1 MRPRRKPRHP
11 SRLPRPNR
19 HDERPSSDGRKTTL
33 IWEPGLLLHN
43 AAALT
48 NMSND
53 LRFEPGEMPLFTD
66 LYELTM
72 AASYFQIGFNEP
84 ANFTLSVRRLPPRRG
99 FLVAAGLERV
109 LEALEQFQFGQTA
122 LDALDGLKL
131 FSHEFLHFLSALRF
145 TCEVDAVPEGTI
157 FFANEPI
164 LEVYGPLI
172 EAQLVE
178 SLVMNQVG
186 LATLIATKAARSV
199 IAARG
204 RRLVDFGMRRSQG
217 VDAALV
223 AARSSY
229 LAGFVGTSN
238 VLAGCRYHIPLYGTM
253 AHSYIM
259 AHEREREAFEHFVE
273 SFPRLST
280 LLVDT
285 YDTIRGVENAARV
298 ARDLRDKGIKLQAV
312 RLDSG
317 DLADLSIK
325 SRRILDQNGLHDVSI
340 FASGNLD
347 EYRIRDLIR
356 AGAPIDAFGVGT
368 AMVVSAD
375 APSLDLAY
383 KLAEYR
389 SIPRLKTS
397 TNKVT
402 LPGRKQWFRA
412 FNNTG
417 GFYADVI
424 GLADEGVTT
433 VSHEFKPPPA
443 EVVPMMQRQFNEG
456 YRIGARPTLTESRER
471 LLESMAKLE
480 QRYKDLEKPA
490 LYMVKNTAALNA
502 MLINERMRA
511 DKRQD

>member
-1 MRPRRKPRHP
+1 MP
-11 SRLPRPNR
+11 
-19 HDERPSSDGRKTTL
+19 
-33 IWEPGLLLHN
+33 I
-43 AAALT
+43 
-48 NMSND
+48 D
-53 LRFEPGEMPLFTD
+53 LRFEPGEMPLLTD

-72 AASYFQIGFNEP
+72 AASYFQMGFNER
-84 ANFTLSVRRLPPRRG
+84 ACFTLSVRRLPQRRG
-99 FLVAAGLERV
+99 FMVAAGLERI
-109 LEALEQFQFGQTA
+109 LEALEQFRFDQAA
-122 LDALDGLKL
+122 LDALDALKL
-131 FSHEFLHFLSALRF
+131 FSPEFLHYLGELRF
-145 TCEVDAVPEGTI
+145 SCEVDAVPEGTI
-157 FFANEPI
+157 FFADEPI
-164 LEVYGPLI
+164 LEITGPLI
-172 EAQLVE
+172 EAQIVE

-204 RRLVDFGMRRSQG
+204 RRLVDFGLRRSQG
-217 VDAALV
+217 VDASLV

-238 VLAGCRYHIPLYGTM
+238 VLAGCRYRIPLYGTM

-259 AHEREREAFEHFVE
+259 AHERERDAFEHFVE
-273 SFPRLST
+273 LFPRLST

-285 YDTIRGVENAARV
+285 YDTVRGVENAAAV
-298 ARDLRDKGIKLQAV
+298 ARDLRDKGFKLQAV

-325 SRRILDQNGLHDVSI
+325 ARRILDQNGLHEVSI

-347 EYRIRDLIR
+347 EYKIRDLIR

-389 SIPRLKTS
+389 GIPRLKTS
-397 TNKVT
+397 TNKLT
-402 LPGRKQWFRA
+402 LPGHKQWFRA
-412 FNNTG
+412 FNGNG
-417 GFYADVI
+417 GFYADLI
-424 GLADEGVTT
+424 GIIDEGATT
-433 VSHEFKPPPA
+433 VAHEFKPAPA
-443 EVVPMMQRQFNEG
+443 EVLPMMQRQFNEG
-456 YRIGARPTLTESRER
+456 YRVGPRPPLVESRER
-471 LLESMAKLE
+471 LLESLAKLE
-480 QRYKDLEKPA
+480 HRYKDLDKPA
-490 LYMVKNTAALNA
+490 TYPVKHTAALNA

>member
-1 MRPRRKPRHP
+1 M
-11 SRLPRPNR
+11 
-19 HDERPSSDGRKTTL
+19 L
-33 IWEPGLLLHN
+33 I
-43 AAALT
+43 
-48 NMSND
+48 D
-53 LRFEPGEMPLFTD
+53 LRFEPDETPLLTD

-72 AASYFQIGFNEP
+72 AASYFHMGFNERSC
-84 ANFTLSVRRLPPRRG
+84 FTLSVRQLPQHRG
-99 FLVAAGLERV
+99 FLVAAGLERL
-109 LEALEQFQFGQTA
+109 LEALEQFQFSPA
-122 LDALDGLKL
+122 ALESLDALKL
-131 FSHEFLHFLSALRF
+131 FSAEFLQFLGKLRF
-145 TCEVDAVPEGTI
+145 TCEVAAVPEGTI
-157 FFANEPI
+157 FFAAEPI
-164 LEVYGPLI
+164 VEINGPLI

-178 SLVMNQVG
+178 SLVMNQIG
-186 LATLIATKAARSV
+186 LATLIASKAARSV

-204 RRLVDFGMRRSQG
+204 RRLVDFGLRRSQG
-217 VDAALV
+217 VDASLV
-223 AARSSY
+223 AARASY

-273 SFPRLST
+273 LFPHLST

-285 YDTIRGVENAARV
+285 YDTVRGVENAAAV
-298 ARDLRDKGIKLQAV
+298 ARDLRDKGFKLQAV

-325 SRRILDQNGLHDVSI
+325 ARRILDQHGLQEVSI

-356 AGAPIDAFGVGT
+356 AGAPIDAFGIGT
-368 AMVVSAD
+368 AMAVSAD
-375 APSLDLAY
+375 APALELAY

-389 SIPRLKTS
+389 GVPRLKTS
-397 TNKVT
+397 TNKLT

-412 FNNTG
+412 FNGSG
-417 GFYADVI
+417 GFYADMI

-433 VSHEFKPPPA
+433 VAREFKPSAA
-443 EVVPMMQRQFNEG
+443 EVVPMMHRQFNEG
-456 YRIGARPTLTESRER
+456 YRIGPRPALVETREH

-480 QRYKDLEKPA
+480 QRYKDLDRPTT
-490 LYMVKNTAALNA
+490 YPVKHTAALSA

-511 DKRQD
+511 EKRQD